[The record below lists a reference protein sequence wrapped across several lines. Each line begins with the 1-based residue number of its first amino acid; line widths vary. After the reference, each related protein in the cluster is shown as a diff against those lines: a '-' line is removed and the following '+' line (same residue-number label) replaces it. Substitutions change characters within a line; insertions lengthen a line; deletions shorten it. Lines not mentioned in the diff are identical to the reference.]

1 MKGCLL
7 SIVTLFGLMWM
18 YEFSPLAFWI
28 VIAISVIYLIGG
40 IVISELIAKQK
51 AKANLRWQKIIKE
64 EKAKEKEE
72 FDRGYW
78 HGFMDGM
85 RDSRNI
91 AMKSLYER
99 DGSELYMQG
108 YKKGYPEGFNFNEN
122 EDDDD
127 DDEDED

>member
-1 MKGCLL
+1 MKGCLT
-7 SIVTLFGLMWM
+7 IIGMLFLLTWF
-18 YEFSPLAFWI
+18 YEISPLLFWGW
-28 VIAISVIYLIGG
+28 IAIWLIYAIG
-40 IVISELIAKQK
+40 VFSFQKEYTEQK
-51 AKANLRWQKIIKE
+51 AEADLVRQKRIE

-78 HGFMDGM
+78 HGFQDGM

-91 AMKSLYER
+91 AMKSLYDR
-99 DGSELYMQG
+99 DGNELYMQG

-127 DDEDED
+127 EDDDKD

>member
-1 MKGCLL
+1 
-7 SIVTLFGLMWM
+7 
-18 YEFSPLAFWI
+18 
-28 VIAISVIYLIGG
+28 
-40 IVISELIAKQK
+40 
-51 AKANLRWQKIIKE
+51 
-64 EKAKEKEE
+64 
-72 FDRGYW
+72 
-78 HGFMDGM
+78 M

-127 DDEDED
+127 DDEDEDDDKD